1 MEDSR
6 LLEALKKYPIL
17 EVLFGKEWFLRGL
30 SEKEE
35 NRHVLINH
43 LLEEKPEVENVKKLF
58 ADLNVSLKAGRIK
71 DYISIDAEISEL
83 LYLSEF
89 LRNLEIYLK
98 KLKEVKGLN
107 RIINELRETYDAT
120 EFLHTVDK
128 IEIASNFVENF
139 DGIEIETE
147 VERHKADFKVKH
159 KDRIILFDVITP
171 DKINE
176 FIKDKVPL
184 LRERPEERLPLVSIV
199 DISYSKI
206 PRSKTSQLYDIE
218 EISGVVI
225 YCRVVLYGTPI
236 PTGFFIEN
244 PKAKNKLLRDE
255 ISVLCRSLRLIR
267 FPATEFVQVFSKK
280 SFQKRLKKGGFY
292 TTQSLLQ
299 KSFAEYLGDWMKS
312 PEDASLFF
320 LVFVTLLKRQSD
332 KYEYRCYTLSSLLHF
347 SALTTNAEN
356 WWRELMRLRE
366 PLSFL
371 QSGIAQ
377 IQNLETILLS
387 KRRASEEIKI
397 SLLLPLYT
405 STLEGIFQHMARTLV
420 MEMNIIAG
428 KSSKDVPMMGIPRL
442 VQKINSFN
450 EGELRVLTKGYNQ
463 TLRNAYS
470 HGSYDI
476 HLRKREIV
484 ARDRKKKETFTF
496 TKLKLMKN
504 RLEQASYMVA
514 LSLVAVFL
522 RLALEQEKREK
533 Q

>member
-1 MEDSR
+1 MEGSR

-43 LLEEKPEVENVKKLF
+43 LLEEEPEVEYVKKLSD
-58 ADLNVSLKAGRIK
+58 DLNVSLKAGRVK
-71 DYISIDAEISEL
+71 DSISIDAEISEL
-83 LYLSEF
+83 QYLSKF
-89 LRNLEIYLK
+89 LRNLEIYLGR
-98 KLKEVKGLN
+98 LKEVKGLN
-107 RIINELRETYDAT
+107 RIINELRETYDAI

-128 IEIASNFVENF
+128 IEIASSFLENF
-139 DGIEIETE
+139 EGIEIETK
-147 VERHKADFKVKH
+147 VGRYKTDFKVKH
-159 KDRIILFDVITP
+159 KDRIILFDFITP
-171 DKINE
+171 DKISE
-176 FIKDKVPL
+176 FVKDKVPL
-184 LRERPEERLPLVSIV
+184 FKERTPLVSIV

-236 PTGFFIEN
+236 PIGFFIEN
-244 PKAKNKLLRDE
+244 PKTKNKLLKEE
-255 ISVLCRSLRLIR
+255 ISVLCRSLHLIR

-280 SFQKRLKKGGFY
+280 SVQKRLKKGGFY

-299 KSFAEYLGDWMKS
+299 KNFAKYLGDWMKS

-320 LVFVTLLKRQSD
+320 LLFMTLLKRQSD
-332 KYEYRCYTLSSLLHF
+332 KYEYRCYTLSCVLHL
-347 SALTTNAEN
+347 SALKANAEN
-356 WWRELMRLRE
+356 WWRELMRLKR

-405 STLEGIFQHMARTLV
+405 STLEGIFQYMARILV

-470 HGSYDI
+470 HSNYDI
-476 HLRKREIV
+476 DLPKREII
-484 ARDRKKKETFTF
+484 ARDRKKEEVFTF
-496 TKLKLMKN
+496 RQLKMMRK
-504 RLEQASYMVA
+504 RLEQASFMVA
-514 LSLVAVFL
+514 LSLIAIFL
-522 RLALEQEKREK
+522 SLALEQEKREK

>member
-1 MEDSR
+1 LEDSR

-159 KDRIILFDVITP
+159 KDRIVLFDVITA

-176 FIKDKVPL
+176 FVEEKVPL
-184 LRERPEERLPLVSIV
+184 LRERPEERTPQVSIV

-244 PKAKNKLLRDE
+244 P
-255 ISVLCRSLRLIR
+255 
-267 FPATEFVQVFSKK
+267 TEFVQVFSKK